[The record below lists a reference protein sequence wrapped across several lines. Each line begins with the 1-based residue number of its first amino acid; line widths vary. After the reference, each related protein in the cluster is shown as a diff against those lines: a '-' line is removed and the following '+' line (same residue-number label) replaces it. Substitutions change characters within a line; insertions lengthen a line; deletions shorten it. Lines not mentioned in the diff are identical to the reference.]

1 MGRRPARCY
10 RQCQAKPFVKSQYVR
25 AGLEPKIKI
34 HDLGDKKAVVS
45 EFPLSYHLISREKE
59 MISSEALEAARIS
72 ANKQM
77 LTRLGK
83 DNYHMRINVHPYNVL
98 RINKMLSCA
107 GADRLQTGMRGA
119 YGKPYGLAARVAINQ
134 KIISIR
140 CRDIKG
146 AVDAMKI
153 ALTRARYKF
162 PGFYEVI
169 EGKEW
174 GLTNIKREDFK
185 ELLENG
191 KIYPHGSNAVVIKEK
206 GNIINMKHMLDNAL

>member
-1 MGRRPARCY
+1 MGRRPGRCY
-10 RQCQAKPFVKSQYVR
+10 RQCQARPFVKSQYVR

-34 HDLGDKKAVVS
+34 HDLGDKKAKVS
-45 EFPLSYHLISREKE
+45 DFPLSYHLISREKE
-59 MISSEALEAARIS
+59 MISSEALESARIA

-77 LTRLGK
+77 ITRLGK
-83 DNYHMRINVHPYNVL
+83 DNYHMRINVHPFNVL

-119 YGKPYGLAARVAINQ
+119 YGKPYGLAARVTINQ

-140 CRDIKG
+140 SRNIKG
-146 AVDAMKI
+146 ATDAMKI

-174 GLTNIKREDFK
+174 GLTNIKKEEFK
-185 ELLENG
+185 DLLEKG
-191 KIYPHGSNAVVIKEK
+191 RIYPHGSRAVIIKEK
-206 GNIINMKHMLDNAL
+206 GSIENMKKMMDLAL